1 MTIPPDVIAVIASI
15 AILGITICI
24 SVRLE
29 LRRMRRGAFKT

>member
-15 AILGITICI
+15 AILGITIYI
-24 SVRLE
+24 SARLE